1 MLTSD
6 SRLRG
11 TGLNR
16 RRISAGCGVEAALT
30 KEKGK
35 RMTKETFD
43 LLEGYMQS
51 CMEDSAHDSAHVYRV
66 LYLAL
71 EIAKEAEEVDRDVL
85 IGACLL
91 HDIGRKE
98 QFENP
103 QVCHAQAGSEKA
115 YNFLM
120 EQGFSEEYASR
131 VRDCIL
137 THRYRR
143 NNPPRSPEAEILFD
157 ADKLDVC
164 GAVGIARTL
173 LYKGQVS
180 EPLYSLNPDGT
191 VSDGAGDAGPSFLQE
206 YRYKLEG
213 IYDRFYTEKG
223 KEMAGKRKEAAASFY
238 RNILAE
244 LQEDHSCG
252 RSLLE
257 KYCR

>member
-1 MLTSD
+1 
-6 SRLRG
+6 
-11 TGLNR
+11 
-16 RRISAGCGVEAALT
+16 
-30 KEKGK
+30 
-35 RMTKETFD
+35 MTKETFV
-43 LLEGYMQS
+43 LLESYMQS

-71 EIAKEAEEVDRDVL
+71 EIAAGTEEVDRDVL

-103 QVCHAQAGSEKA
+103 QVCHALAGGEKA
-115 YNFLM
+115 YAFLT
-120 EQGFSEEYASR
+120 EQGFPEAYASH

-143 NNPPRSPEAEILFD
+143 NAPPRSLEAKILFD

-164 GAVGIARTL
+164 GAIGIARTL

-180 EPLYSLNPDGT
+180 EALYSLKPDGA
-191 VSDGAGDAGPSFLQE
+191 VSDGTGDTVPSFLQE
-206 YRYKLEG
+206 YKYKLEE
-213 IYDRFYTEKG
+213 IYDRFYTKKG
-223 KEMAGKRKEAAASFY
+223 NEMAAERREAAVSFY

-244 LQEDHSCG
+244 LQEDYG
-252 RSLLE
+252 QGKYLLE
-257 KYCR
+257 EYCL